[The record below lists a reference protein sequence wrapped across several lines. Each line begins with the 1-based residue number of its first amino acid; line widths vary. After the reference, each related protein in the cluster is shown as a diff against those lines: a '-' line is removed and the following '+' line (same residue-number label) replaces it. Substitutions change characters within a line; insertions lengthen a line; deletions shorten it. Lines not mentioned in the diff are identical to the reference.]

1 MNKYLIDEPTLV
13 VLPTLARKIGLN
25 EAILLQQIH
34 YWLRSSRH
42 VQDGHRWIYNTYADW
57 LSQLPYLT
65 LITLRRTIQG
75 LESQGIVISTIEFNT
90 GVNKTKWY
98 RIDYQK
104 LQSKTG
110 LPAHSGLLIDEYP
123 LIFQP
128 SLAAALGLNEAI
140 FLQQLQY
147 WLTQSE
153 KYRDDKAWI
162 AKSREKWLSEFPFWS
177 LSTFKRIVKS
187 LTDKGIIY
195 NTEQYNEDKTT
206 QTRWFA
212 ICYDK
217 IPAKFMGFEEI
228 KAAQCEHSE
237 VQKEQTEVHI
247 EQSEV
252 HIEQYGGSKGAEP
265 RFILSSSSIYTETDP
280 ETITETDRSS
290 EINDTDKNTIVEK
303 SNDFVVKVGESAS
316 SAEELSTD
324 VEKSSADKGQKSIL
338 RGDGGE
344 KKVNGREEVDPPLKN
359 EISALLHKAISYYTE
374 LVVGAKAPERKVKR
388 YSDMVEK
395 AVFEHGI
402 DVIDKIFDEVKRS
415 DYLLGFHDFK
425 FTFPWYI
432 KNAEKILS
440 GEYKTFKGS
449 KYDKAQTCNAESR
462 TCRPTTETKQPDEM
476 CRYCIR
482 WQNRT
487 APEQEKA
494 RTPQEIADDCHKA
507 FQKLP
512 TPQRRKLHC
521 PVEGGRTAHDFC
533 KLCPMKKAD
542 KAAEFHE
549 EAAKCFERCSG
560 MCGVKILSHPA
571 FDYCAYCP
579 GNTPPKP
586 RGKKSKKSPEG
597 SVQATTGIISAD
609 RNDSGDI
616 WAKAFQWFQDKKKT
630 VSGYLRKYMPFTTY
644 TEEDLLDEALTV
656 AYETLM
662 PMIAAHD
669 SVRKSVFESHFWM
682 NLDHRL
688 TRMQTIP
695 AVCDVMGDSG
705 RDNKSACVF
714 YEINTENNDFAEY
727 DSLKAEPSVIEDIH
741 ETEFKEILLSVLP
754 LTEEEIL
761 KYQLGLTDRGKLSIV
776 EIALILGYSKQNIS
790 KKRKS
795 AMQILERFVK
805 KYKITPATKPDDLRK
820 FAEEFSKEIFK
831 PVSAYKIFELGNL
844 LKTG

>member
-1 MNKYLIDEPTLV
+1 M
-13 VLPTLARKIGLN
+13 
-25 EAILLQQIH
+25 
-34 YWLRSSRH
+34 
-42 VQDGHRWIYNTYADW
+42 
-57 LSQLPYLT
+57 
-65 LITLRRTIQG
+65 
-75 LESQGIVISTIEFNT
+75 
-90 GVNKTKWY
+90 TK
-98 RIDYQK
+98 
-104 LQSKTG
+104 
-110 LPAHSGLLIDEYP
+110 
-123 LIFQP
+123 
-128 SLAAALGLNEAI
+128 
-140 FLQQLQY
+140 
-147 WLTQSE
+147 
-153 KYRDDKAWI
+153 
-162 AKSREKWLSEFPFWS
+162 
-177 LSTFKRIVKS
+177 
-187 LTDKGIIY
+187 
-195 NTEQYNEDKTT
+195 
-206 QTRWFA
+206 TRWFS
-212 ICYDK
+212 INYDK
-217 IPAKFMGFEEI
+217 VPEYQE
-228 KAAQCEHSE
+228 
-237 VQKEQTEVHI
+237 TVHI
-247 EQSEV
+247 DEANSLAHIGEAMAQSGEV
-252 HIEQYGGSKGAEP
+252 SGSDCRAS
-265 RFILSSSSIYTETDP
+265 RFNLTSPSIYTETDP

-303 SNDFVVKVGESAS
+303 SNDFLVKVGESAS
-316 SAEELSTD
+316 SAEDLSTD
-324 VEKSSADKGQKSIL
+324 VEKSSTDKGQKSIL

-344 KKVNGREEVDPPLKN
+344 KKGNGCEECAPPLKN

-425 FTFPWYI
+425 FPFPWYI

-462 TCRPTTETKQPDEM
+462 ICRPTTETKQPDEM

-533 KLCPMKKAD
+533 KLCPMKKTD
-542 KAAEFHE
+542 MLAELHE
-549 EAAKCFERCSG
+549 EAAKCFERCSGG

-597 SVQATTGIISAD
+597 AVQATTGMISAD
-609 RNDSGDI
+609 RNDSGAI

-669 SVRKSVFESHFWM
+669 SVRKSVFESHFWV
-682 NLDHRL
+682 NLNHRL
-688 TRMQTIP
+688 TDMQPIP
-695 AVCDVMGDSG
+695 ALCEVIGDSEMVKSTNDVVKERLKEIMEETG
-705 RDNKSACVF
+705 MSETKLAEQAGVSVANFNKVIEGTSQGMTPDTLYRIAQVLDVPMSFLSEKDNKSACVF

-727 DSLKAEPSVIEDIH
+727 DSLKAEPSVMEDIQ

-776 EIALILGYSKQNIS
+776 EIALILGYSKPNIT

-805 KYKITPATKPDDLRK
+805 KYKITPATKPEDLRK

>member
-1 MNKYLIDEPTLV
+1 MPRFLIKEPFLKIQ
-13 VLPTLARKIGLN
+13 PSLACKIGLN
-25 EAILLQQIH
+25 EAILIQQTTF
-34 YWLRSSRH
+34 LSRVSKH
-42 VQDGHRWIYNTYADW
+42 VFDSKRWIYNTYDDW
-57 LSQLPYLT
+57 KKQFPFWSK
-65 LITLRRTIQG
+65 RTIERIIYG
-75 LESQGIVISTIEFNT
+75 LEQKRLLFSTTEFNKHK
-90 GVNKTKWY
+90 NDFTKWY
-98 RIDYQK
+98 RVNEQELEIV
-104 LQSKTG
+104 TG
-110 LPAHSGLLIDEYP
+110 KPIHSDMLVEEYP
-123 LIFQP
+123 IFFLP
-128 SLAAALGLNEAI
+128 SLAVRFGLNEAI
-140 FLQQLQY
+140 FLQQLRY
-147 WLTQSE
+147 WINQSE
-153 KYRDDKAWI
+153 KYRDDFVWI
-162 AKSREKWLSEFPFWS
+162 VKSREKWLSEFPFWS
-177 LSTFKRIVKS
+177 LSTFKRTIQNLTKLGVIEN
-187 LTDKGIIY
+187 TDK
-195 NTEQYNEDKTT
+195 YNESKMTK
-206 QTRWFA
+206 TRWFS
-212 ICYDK
+212 INYDK
-217 IPAKFMGFEEI
+217 VPEYQE
-228 KAAQCEHSE
+228 
-237 VQKEQTEVHI
+237 TVHI
-247 EQSEV
+247 DEANSLAHIGEAMAQSDEANTLA
-252 HIEQYGGSKGAEP
+252 HIGEASGSDCRAGRLNLTSP
-265 RFILSSSSIYTETDP
+265 SIYTETDT

-290 EINDTDKNTIVEK
+290 TINDTDKNTIVEK

-316 SAEELSTD
+316 SAEDLSTD
-324 VEKSSADKGQKSIL
+324 VEKSSTNKGQKSIL

-344 KKVNGREEVDPPLKN
+344 KKGNGSEECAPPLKN

-425 FTFPWYI
+425 FPFPWYI

-487 APEQEKA
+487 VPEQEKA

-542 KAAEFHE
+542 TAAELHE

-597 SVQATTGIISAD
+597 AVQTTTGMISAN

-616 WAKAFQWFQDKKKT
+616 WAKAFEFFEEKKKT
-630 VSGYLRKYMPFTTY
+630 IQGRIRKYMPFTTY

-669 SVRKSVFESHFWM
+669 SVRKSVFESHFWV
-682 NLDHRL
+682 NLNHRL
-688 TRMQTIP
+688 TDMQTVP
-695 AVCDVMGDSG
+695 AVCDVMGDSEK
-705 RDNKSACVF
+705 DNKSACVF

-727 DSLKAEPSVIEDIH
+727 DSLKAEPSVMEDIQ

-805 KYKITPATKPDDLRK
+805 KYKITPATKPEDLRK